1 MQVSKVVREHKLASL
16 VLAVMLVSLF
26 VGGAQHFAVGLVP
39 APWDKLA
46 HAAFFLVFA
55 FVMLRY
61 MQLPIVWVIAL
72 AMLVGVTDEIHQ
84 LFLPGRTAGWDDCLA
99 DVVGAVLAV
108 MLFRSKSKERRAAAS
123 LPQK

>member
-1 MQVSKVVREHKLASL
+1 MRIAQVVREHRLASV

-61 MQLPIVWVIAL
+61 MQLSIAWVIAL
-72 AMLVGVTDEIHQ
+72 AMLVGAADEIHQ
-84 LFLPGRTAGWDDCLA
+84 AFLPGRTPGWDDWLA
-99 DVVGAVLAV
+99 DVVGANLG
-108 MLFRSKSKERRAAAS
+108 LIRFKFK
-123 LPQK
+123 